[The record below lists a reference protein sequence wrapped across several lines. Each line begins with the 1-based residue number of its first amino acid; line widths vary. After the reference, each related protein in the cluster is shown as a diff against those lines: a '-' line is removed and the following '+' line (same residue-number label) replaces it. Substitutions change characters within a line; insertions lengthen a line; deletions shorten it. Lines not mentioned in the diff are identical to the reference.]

1 MDNFTIELRNKIY
14 DIELGTEE
22 VIISIIEQSL

>member
-14 DIELGTEE
+14 DIELETEE